1 MKKEEEEEEKEEAGR
16 RGRSQAK
23 KKKPGEE
30 EEEGRRGR
38 RIEGLPMH
46 CTIIPHL
53 RRKSFKRSAA
63 LASVKNPGL

>member
-1 MKKEEEEEEKEEAGR
+1 MKKEEEEE
-16 RGRSQAK
+16 Q
-23 KKKPGEE
+23 EE
-30 EEEGRRGR
+30 EEEEEEEEARRRGRRGR